1 MVIKKSFKTQFSGRR
16 RSVTRKSGFNVN
28 YKFRGTKLKFEK
40 GFGVEIPKKQSLKI
54 KFEIN
59 NNEKN
64 NWICYGLY
72 FNPTKPIKLEVNN
85 KDISKKTLNYYGPDC
100 WSKIGSIWQ
109 SNKNHTVEI
118 IFKTVEKN
126 TIYFL
131 VLEIAFQEK
140 NVTF

>member
-1 MVIKKSFKTQFSGRR
+1 VIKKSFKTQFSGRR

-100 WSKIGSIWQ
+100 WSKIGFTLKI
-109 SNKNHTVEI
+109 NG
-118 IFKTVEKN
+118 
-126 TIYFL
+126 
-131 VLEIAFQEK
+131 
-140 NVTF
+140 